1 MDLKILLTGFEAFL
15 GMASNPTEVIVRQLD
30 GVTIDGKQIIGKVL
44 PVNFTTS
51 AGILSEH
58 IKAYQPAAVISL
70 GLAAGRNRITPE
82 RVAINCMDGEADNS
96 GNQYNGQKIIEGAP
110 DAYFSTLPIKEMVS
124 RLQAHN
130 LPATTSNTAGTYLCN
145 QIMYTARHH
154 IETNK
159 LDIVSGFVHIPAHHE
174 LAMTNPKL
182 PSWSIADL
190 EEAVRVIIEGI

>member
-30 GVTIDGKQIIGKVL
+30 GVTIGGKQIIAKVL
-44 PVNFTTS
+44 PVDFTTS
-51 AGILSEH
+51 ADILLEH

-82 RVAINCMDGEADNS
+82 RVAINCRDGEADNS
-96 GNQYNGQKIIEGAP
+96 GNQYNGQKIIENAP
-110 DAYFSTLPIKEMVS
+110 DAYFSTLPIKEMITN
-124 RLQAHN
+124 LQAHN
-130 LPATTSNTAGTYLCN
+130 LPATISNTAGTYLCN
-145 QIMYTARHH
+145 QIMYTARHY

-182 PSWSIADL
+182 PSWSIKDL
-190 EEAVRVIIEGI
+190 EEAIRVIIEAT